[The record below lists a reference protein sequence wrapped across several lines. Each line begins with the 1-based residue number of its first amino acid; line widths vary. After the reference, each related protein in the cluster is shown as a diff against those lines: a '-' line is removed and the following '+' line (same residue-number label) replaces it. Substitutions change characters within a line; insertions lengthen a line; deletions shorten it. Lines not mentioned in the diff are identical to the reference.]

1 MRLDGG
7 RNGSL
12 KVSAISEA
20 YARRR
25 GERVLRR
32 TVGWKED
39 ERSNC
44 QRPASMLP
52 VADRDSRESN
62 VPLPRGTTG
71 PRALRRTGRPAGEPV
86 PKARLAVVLH
96 GPRQF
101 LDELKEDLLGHRI
114 TLLLNMATLNGANFR
129 GGAVQ
134 RNRQPRAPAR
144 VDLANSANF
153 VGTELRNGPG
163 ITARTG
169 HLAAWPAA
177 PPDEAEWIR

>member
-1 MRLDGG
+1 
-7 RNGSL
+7 
-12 KVSAISEA
+12 
-20 YARRR
+20 
-25 GERVLRR
+25 
-32 TVGWKED
+32 
-39 ERSNC
+39 
-44 QRPASMLP
+44 MLP

-86 PKARLAVVLH
+86 LKARLAVVLH

-101 LDELKEDLLGHRI
+101 LDELEEDLLGHRI

-144 VDLANSANF
+144 VGLANSC
-153 VGTELRNGPG
+153 
-163 ITARTG
+163 
-169 HLAAWPAA
+169 
-177 PPDEAEWIR
+177 